1 MTKPEKAY
9 NIDLCMVDTMLQ
21 LC

>member
-9 NIDLCMVDTMLQ
+9 NIDLYMVDTMLQ